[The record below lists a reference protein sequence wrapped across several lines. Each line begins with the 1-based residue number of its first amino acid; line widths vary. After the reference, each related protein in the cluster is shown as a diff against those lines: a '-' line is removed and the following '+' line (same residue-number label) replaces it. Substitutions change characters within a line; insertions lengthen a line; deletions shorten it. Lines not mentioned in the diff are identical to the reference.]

1 MKKPMMRK
9 VLLASARD
17 GEDENKGGEFGK
29 TAEKI
34 GDATGPTAL

>member
-1 MKKPMMRK
+1 MMRK
-9 VLLASARD
+9 VLLAAPRD
-17 GEDENKGGEFGK
+17 GEGDENKGGEFGK